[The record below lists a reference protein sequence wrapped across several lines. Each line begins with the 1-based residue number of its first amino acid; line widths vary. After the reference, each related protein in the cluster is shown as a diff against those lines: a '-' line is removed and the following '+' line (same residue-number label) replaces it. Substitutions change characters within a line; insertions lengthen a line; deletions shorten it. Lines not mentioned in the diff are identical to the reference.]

1 MSPRGRVTSK
11 QNNISNPASPGIN
24 PGNNNGVTFGA
35 IPYGAHVW
43 GATHLRTRTA
53 NITLNFITEF
63 DAVIF
68 DMDGVITDTASVHAA
83 AWKQTFDTYLRGR
96 ERSLRQP
103 FKEFT
108 PADYLAYVDGRPRYK
123 GVQAFLNSRGI
134 NLEYGS
140 SGDPPGRETICG
152 LGNQKNSLFNRLL
165 EDGVKVFDS
174 SIALVKNLRRNGIK
188 VGLATSSKNG
198 AAILSTTG
206 TTNLFD
212 TVVDGNVSERLGLKG
227 KPEPDIFTAASD
239 NMRVPYGRAVVVE
252 DAATGVRAG
261 VAGGF
266 ALVIGVA
273 RSNNAG
279 ELYEHGADVVVV
291 DLAEA
296 SVERIDRWVQ
306 TRRSRGSA
314 QAQGDPKR
322 KEAQ

>member
-1 MSPRGRVTSK
+1 
-11 QNNISNPASPGIN
+11 
-24 PGNNNGVTFGA
+24 
-35 IPYGAHVW
+35 
-43 GATHLRTRTA
+43 
-53 NITLNFITEF
+53 
-63 DAVIF
+63 
-68 DMDGVITDTASVHAA
+68 MDGVITDTASVHAA
-83 AWKQTFDTYLRGR
+83 AWKQTFDTYLRSR
-96 ERSLRQP
+96 EYVSRQS

-108 PADYLAYVDGRPRYK
+108 SADYLTYVDGRPRYK

-134 NLEYGS
+134 NLELGS
-140 SGDPPGRETICG
+140 SGDAPGRETISG

-165 EDGVKVFDS
+165 EDGVKTFDS
-174 SIALVKNLRRNGIK
+174 SIALVRNLRRNGIK

-198 AAILSTTG
+198 AAILSATR

-212 TVVDGNVSERLGLKG
+212 TVVDGNVSERMGLKG

-252 DAATGVRAG
+252 DAVTGVRAG

-279 ELYEHGADVVVV
+279 ELYEHGADVVVR

-296 SVERIDRWVQ
+296 SVDQIGRWVGSK
-306 TRRSRGSA
+306 RAHGSA
-314 QAQGDPKR
+314 QPLDGTGPKGDL
-322 KEAQ
+322 

>member
-1 MSPRGRVTSK
+1 VTP
-11 QNNISNPASPGIN
+11 NLNIIPSLASPGTKSRNKSGVI
-24 PGNNNGVTFGA
+24 PGTS
-35 IPYGAHVW
+35 
-43 GATHLRTRTA
+43 LSRTRRRGIA
-53 NITLNFITEF
+53 HRRIRIADFTLNSNFEF

-83 AWKQTFDTYLRGR
+83 AWKQTFDSYLRSR
-96 ERSLRQP
+96 ERSFHEP

-108 PADYLAYVDGRPRYK
+108 SADYLAYVDGRPRYK
-123 GVQAFLNSRGI
+123 GVQAFLKSRGI

-165 EDGVKVFDS
+165 EDGVKIFDS
-174 SIALVKNLRRNGIK
+174 SITLVRDLRRHGIK

-198 AAILSTTG
+198 ASILSITR

-212 TVVDGNVSERLGLKG
+212 TVVDGIVSETLGLKG

-266 ALVIGVA
+266 ALVIGIA
-273 RSNNAG
+273 RSNNAV
-279 ELYEHGADVVVV
+279 ELYDQGADVVVQ
-291 DLAEA
+291 DLAET
-296 SVERIDRWVQ
+296 SVEQIDRWIR
-306 TRRSRGSA
+306 TRRMSGSA
-314 QAQGDPKR
+314 QAQGDPRPKGDL
-322 KEAQ
+322 

>member
-1 MSPRGRVTSK
+1 VSSRGRVTLN
-11 QNNISNPASPGIN
+11 QTNISSSASPGIK
-24 PGNNNGVTFGA
+24 PCNNSGATFGA
-35 IPYGAHVW
+35 GLSKAHRW
-43 GATHLRTRTA
+43 GVANRRTKIA
-53 NITLNFITEF
+53 NITLNIISEF

-83 AWKQTFDTYLRGR
+83 AWKKTFDAYLRSR
-96 ERSLRQP
+96 ERVFRQP

-108 PADYLAYVDGRPRYK
+108 SADYLAHVDGRPRYK

-134 NLEYGS
+134 SLEFGS
-140 SGDPPGRETICG
+140 SGDAPGRETICG

-165 EDGVKVFDS
+165 EDGVKTFDS
-174 SIALVKNLRRNGIK
+174 SIALVKNLRRHGIK

-261 VAGGF
+261 IAGGF

-279 ELYEHGADVVVV
+279 ELYDHGADVVVR

-296 SVERIDRWVQ
+296 SVDQIDRWVKA
-306 TRRSRGSA
+306 RRSCGGA
-314 QAQGDPKR
+314 QPQGDPRR
-322 KEAQ
+322 KGNL

>member
-1 MSPRGRVTSK
+1 MWGVTSR
-11 QNNISNPASPGIN
+11 
-24 PGNNNGVTFGA
+24 
-35 IPYGAHVW
+35 
-43 GATHLRTRTA
+43 RTKVA
-53 NITLNFITEF
+53 NFTLNPSSEF

-83 AWKQTFDTYLRGR
+83 AWKQAFDTYLRSR
-96 ERSLRQP
+96 EHVFREP

-108 PADYLAYVDGRPRYK
+108 SADYLVYVDGRPRYK

-134 NLEYGS
+134 NLELGS
-140 SGDPPGRETICG
+140 SGDAPGRETIFG
-152 LGNQKNSLFNRLL
+152 LGNLKNSLFNRLL
-165 EDGVKVFDS
+165 EGGVKVFDS
-174 SIALVKNLRRNGIK
+174 SIALVRDLRSNGIK

-198 AAILSTTG
+198 AAILSATRTTS
-206 TTNLFD
+206 LFD
-212 TVVDGNVSERLGLKG
+212 TVVDGNVSEMLGLKG

-279 ELYEHGADVVVV
+279 ELYGQGADVVVQ

-296 SVERIDRWVQ
+296 SVDQIDQWVR
-306 TRRSRGSA
+306 TRRSRGGT
-314 QAQGDPKR
+314 QPQGDPRR
-322 KEAQ
+322 KGNL